1 MRSYSTFRHG
11 AISCSEAVTALTRSN
26 VRPMAE
32 STITFIILGVAVVL
46 FVWNRLP
53 VEAVALGVAL
63 SLWATDILTIEQ
75 AVGGFGETTIL
86 FIASLFVVSEGLDS
100 TGVTAWAG
108 QQLIAKAGTSRTRL
122 LVLMML
128 LVALLTAVISVNGAV
143 AALVPMVVVIAVRL
157 GRVPSKLMMPL
168 AFAAHAGS
176 MLALT
181 GTPVSVITSE
191 AANDAGFGRFGFF
204 EFTIVGVPLVIG
216 AIAIVV
222 LFGDRLLPDRTP
234 DSIPPDLSRLA
245 RLLAEQYAIDHSMV
259 RLVVGERS
267 PLVGRQRTALPADIT
282 GVQRPGTV
290 GADPGGLDPTD
301 IVRVG
306 DVLVVSGDD
315 QTIDALC
322 ARYTLTYA
330 PTTVEQPADDQLL
343 DRDIGVAEVV
353 VPPRSELIGVR
364 VFPGMVFSGS
374 QVVVL
379 AVQRNGAEVRDGD
392 TVLATGDTLLV
403 QGTWSSLEQN
413 LDDGRVLVVD
423 DPGLIRRQAVPL
435 GMGAKQ
441 ALVIVGLMVVLL
453 ATGAVPP
460 VVAGLLAAGALV
472 LTNVVPLP
480 RAYRSISWT
489 TIVLV
494 GGMTPLSVA
503 MQQTGAAQ
511 KLADGL
517 VNLVGDHGPYAL
529 VAGLFVLTAV
539 MGQLI
544 SNTATALIVIP
555 IAVTAAAQIDVSARP
570 VLMSVNIAAA
580 ASFLTPVATPA
591 NLMVMGP
598 GGYKFGDYWKL
609 GLCLMTLFAVVS
621 IFYVPLFWS
630 F

>member
-1 MRSYSTFRHG
+1 
-11 AISCSEAVTALTRSN
+11 
-26 VRPMAE
+26 MAD

-46 FVWNRLP
+46 FVWNKLP

-63 SLWATDILTIEQ
+63 SLWATGVLTIEQ

-108 QQLIAKAGTSRTRL
+108 QQLIARAGTSRTRL
-122 LVLMML
+122 VVLMML

-157 GRVPSKLMMPL
+157 GRTPSKLMMPL

-191 AANDAGFGRFGFF
+191 ASHDAGFGRFGFF

-216 AIAIVV
+216 AILIVV
-222 LFGDRLLPDRTP
+222 FFGDRLLPDRTP
-234 DSIPPDLSRLA
+234 DSIPPDLSELA
-245 RLLAEQYAIDHSMV
+245 RVLAEQYEIDHSMA
-259 RLVVGERS
+259 RLLVSDES
-267 PLVGRQRTALPADIT
+267 PLVGRARSAMPSVIT
-282 GVQRPGTV
+282 GVQRSGHA
-290 GADPGGLDPTD
+290 GSGPGGLSPSDV
-301 IVRVG
+301 VRPG
-306 DVLVVSGDD
+306 DVLVVTGTVDE
-315 QTIDALC
+315 IDALC
-322 ARYTLTYA
+322 VEFALTFA
-330 PTTVEQPADDQLL
+330 PTTVDQPDDEALL
-343 DRDIGVAEVV
+343 DRDVGVAEVV
-353 VPPRSELIGVR
+353 VPPRSELVGAR
-364 VFPGMVFSGS
+364 VFPGIVFGGTK
-374 QVVVL
+374 VVIL
-379 AVQRNGAEVRDGD
+379 AVQRNGLAVHDREV
-392 TVLATGDTLLV
+392 VLSPGDTLLV
-403 QGTWSSLEQN
+403 QGRWTELEQQSGDAS
-413 LDDGRVLVVD
+413 LLVVD
-423 DPGLIRRQAVPL
+423 DPGLVRRQAVPL
-435 GMGAKQ
+435 GQGAKQ
-441 ALVIVGLMVVLL
+441 ALIILGLMVVLL

-480 RAYRSISWT
+480 NAYRSISWT

-517 VNLVGDHGPYAL
+517 VKMVGDHGPYAL

-609 GLCLMTLFAVVS
+609 GICLMALFAVVS

>member
-1 MRSYSTFRHG
+1 MSD
-11 AISCSEAVTALTRSN
+11 
-26 VRPMAE
+26 

-53 VEAVALGVAL
+53 VEVVALGVAL
-63 SLWATDILTIEQ
+63 SLWATGVLTIEQ

-122 LVLMML
+122 LVMMML
-128 LVALLTAVISVNGAV
+128 MVALLTAVISVNGAV

-157 GRVPSKLMMPL
+157 GRTPSKLMMPL

-191 AANDAGFGRFGFF
+191 ASHDAGYGRFGFF
-204 EFTIVGVPLVIG
+204 EFTIVGVPLLIG
-216 AIAIVV
+216 AIVIVV
-222 LFGDRLLPDRTP
+222 VFGDRLLPERTP
-234 DSIPPDLSRLA
+234 DAIPPDLSELA
-245 RLLAEQYAIDHSMV
+245 RVLAEQYEVDHTMV
-259 RLVVGERS
+259 RLVVSEQS
-267 PLVGRQRTALPADIT
+267 PLVGVARRDLPGEVSGA
-282 GVQRPGTV
+282 QRPRLTRSTP
-290 GADPGGLDPTD
+290 GALGPDDV
-301 IVRVG
+301 VRSG
-306 DVLVVSGDD
+306 DVLVVSGSDAAIDD
-315 QTIDALC
+315 LLGRYSLSLAPVTVDQPEDALLN
-322 ARYTLTYA
+322 RE
-330 PTTVEQPADDQLL
+330 V
-343 DRDIGVAEVV
+343 GVAEVV
-353 VPPRSELIGVR
+353 VPPRSDLVGAR
-364 VFPGMVFSGS
+364 VFPGMVFSGTK
-374 QVVVL
+374 VVIL
-379 AVQRNGAEVRDGD
+379 AVQRNGQDVRDGEV
-392 TVLATGDTLLV
+392 VLTTGDTLLV
-403 QGTWSSLEQN
+403 QGKWAELEQN
-413 LDDGRVLVVD
+413 RDDPALLVVD
-423 DPGLIRRQAVPL
+423 DPGLVRRQAVPL
-435 GMGAKQ
+435 GLGAKQ
-441 ALVIVGLMVVLL
+441 ALAIVGLMVVLL

-494 GGMTPLSVA
+494 GGMTPLSLA
-503 MQQTGAAQ
+503 MQQSGAAQ

-555 IAVTAAAQIDVSARP
+555 IAVTAASQIDVSARP

-598 GGYKFGDYWKL
+598 GGYKFADYWKL
-609 GLCLMTLFAVVS
+609 GICMMTLFAVVS

>member
-1 MRSYSTFRHG
+1 
-11 AISCSEAVTALTRSN
+11 
-26 VRPMAE
+26 MAE

-53 VEAVALGVAL
+53 VEVVALGVAL
-63 SLWATDILTIEQ
+63 SLWATGVLTIEQ

-122 LVLMML
+122 VVLMML

-157 GRVPSKLMMPL
+157 GRTPSKLMMPL

-191 AANDAGFGRFGFF
+191 ASNDAGFGRFGFF
-204 EFTIVGVPLVIG
+204 EFTIVGVPLVVG
-216 AIAIVV
+216 AILIVV
-222 LFGDRLLPDRTP
+222 LLGDRLLPDRTP
-234 DSIPPDLSRLA
+234 DSIPPDLSELA
-245 RLLAEQYAIDHSMV
+245 RVLAEQYEIDHSMV
-259 RLVVGERS
+259 RLVVS
-267 PLVGRQRTALPADIT
+267 AQSSLVGVARSDLPAAIT
-282 GVQRPGTV
+282 GVQRPRQE
-290 GADPGGLDPTD
+290 GAGPGGLAPSDSL
-301 IVRVG
+301 RVG
-306 DVLVVSGDD
+306 DVIVVSGNVDEVESLRSEFGL
-315 QTIDALC
+315 AF
-322 ARYTLTYA
+322 AA
-330 PTTVEQPADDQLL
+330 TTVDQPDDEELL
-343 DRDIGVAEVV
+343 NREIGVAEFV
-353 VPPRSELIGVR
+353 VPPRSELMGTR
-364 VFPGMVFSGS
+364 VFPGMVFSGTK
-374 QVVVL
+374 VVIL
-379 AVQRNGAEVRDGD
+379 AVQRNGHDVRDREV
-392 TVLATGDTLLV
+392 VLAPGDTLLV
-403 QGTWSSLEQN
+403 QGRWAELEQN
-413 LDDGRVLVVD
+413 RDGAALLVVD
-423 DPGLIRRQAVPL
+423 DPGLVRRQAVPL
-435 GMGAKQ
+435 GLGAKQ
-441 ALVIVGLMVVLL
+441 ALIIVGLMVVLL

-472 LTNVVPLP
+472 LAKVVPLP
-480 RAYRSISWT
+480 QAYRSISWT

-598 GGYKFGDYWKL
+598 GGYKFSDYWKL
-609 GLCLMTLFAVVS
+609 GICMMALFAIVS